1 MKKFFSF
8 VVAVFATI
16 AVSAQTYDLS
26 TMTFAQS
33 DLTVTEGTINDNTSK
48 EYFEVKTAESDVPF
62 TLTVNQL
69 PNMVFKYKNK
79 DAGKI
84 GVKVYYEGK
93 IQADSKNVDLTI
105 NNVTPGTLVTFSVAS
120 KGSTGASFTDSG
132 TAVALTD
139 CVFQSGTLTFGAKG
153 TETAAGE
160 FTVMA
165 TGTSLTIRETA
176 GGYVLT
182 KVVIGNEDTA
192 LQNATVEN
200 KKAQK
205 VIENGVVYII
215 KNGVKYNVL
224 GAVVE

>member
-16 AVSAQTYDLS
+16 AVSAQTYDL
-26 TMTFAQS
+26 TEMNFTQE
-33 DLTVTEGTINDNTSK
+33 DLTVTDGTVTEDAKYLVVKNNEGATVTMTVKQLPDMVFSYKNSA
-48 EYFEVKTAESDVPF
+48 VKTAF
-62 TLTVNQL
+62 
-69 PNMVFKYKNK
+69 
-79 DAGKI
+79 
-84 GVKVYYEGK
+84 KVYPNK
-93 IQADSKNVDLTI
+93 IQLDGNQRDLTF
-105 NNVTPGTLVTFSVAS
+105 NNITPGTTITLSVAS
-120 KGSTGASFTDSG
+120 KGSTAASFEDSESKG
-132 TAVALTD
+132 VAFTG
-139 CVFQSGTLTFGAKG
+139 CVHVSGERVLAPK
-153 TETAAGE
+153 ADGE
-160 FTVMA
+160 EAPISELTVMA
-165 TGTSLTIRETA
+165 TAPTVTIRETA